1 MTMQVFAQLPS
12 RRVLAA
18 AVGGVFVVVAATLS
32 LTSGATHA
40 PAPAAQAA
48 AVSVATV
55 IERPV
60 TEWDEFSGRVQAVE
74 RVELRPR
81 VSGTI
86 DVIHFHEGQLVKA
99 GDLLFTIDPRPYQ
112 AELARADAALAGAQA
127 RQALAVTERERAHR
141 LIEEHAISQRE
152 LDQSE
157 DALREA
163 DANVKAQEAAV
174 QTARLDLQ
182 YTAITAPV
190 AGRISRAEITV
201 GNLVG
206 AGPAA
211 PVLTTVVSVSPVYV
225 NFDIDEQ
232 TYLRYAAQGAAGNSG
247 IGQIAVA
254 VGLSS
259 EAGYPHAG
267 ALTSIDNQLDA
278 SSGTVRAR
286 AVLDNPRAVLAPGM
300 YARVRIGGAPRQNR
314 VLIDDRSVGTDQDKK
329 FVMVVDEANKASYR
343 NVTLGPIVDGL
354 RVVREG
360 LRPGERV
367 IVSGLQ
373 RVRPND
379 VVAPTMVDLSGRGT
393 PPPGTPLIADAGR
406 RQ

>member
-1 MTMQVFAQLPS
+1 MKLFTRHFS
-12 RRVLAA
+12 RRTMAVSGTLVFLA
-18 AVGGVFVVVAATLS
+18 VAASLS
-32 LTSGATHA
+32 LTSHATRA
-40 PAPAAQAA
+40 PTAAATVA

-112 AELARADAALAGAQA
+112 ADLARAEAALAGAQA
-127 RQALAVTERERAHR
+127 RQALSVTERERAHR

-163 DANVKAQEAAV
+163 SANVQAQEAAV
-174 QTARLDLQ
+174 QTARLNLQ

-190 AGRISRAEITV
+190 AGRISRAEITA

-211 PVLTTVVSVSPVYV
+211 PVLSTVVSVSPVYLS
-225 NFDIDEQ
+225 FDIDEQ
-232 TYLRYAAQGAAGNSG
+232 TYLRYAAQGAIGNSG

-254 VGLSS
+254 AGLSS
-259 EAGYPHAG
+259 EEGYPHRG
-267 ALTSIDNQLDA
+267 VLTSIDNQLDP
-278 SSGTVRAR
+278 SSGTVRVRALVDNPT
-286 AVLDNPRAVLAPGM
+286 AVLTPGM
-300 YARVRIGGAPRQNR
+300 FARVRIGGAPRQNR

-329 FVMVVDEANKASYR
+329 FVLVVDDANKASYR
-343 NVTLGPIVDGL
+343 NVTLGPMVDGL
-354 RVVREG
+354 RVVRDG

-367 IVSGLQ
+367 VVSGLQ

-379 VVAPTMVDLSGRGT
+379 VVAPTTVDISGRGL
-393 PPPGTPLIADAGR
+393 PSGGAPLVAAASRG
-406 RQ
+406 